1 MFLSTLDWGIV
12 IGFLALTLFVG
23 FWVSKR
29 ASKDSSSYF
38 LGGRNMPWWLLGTSM
53 VATTFAADTPNLVTD
68 IVRSQGVS
76 GNWVWWCMLLTG
88 MLTTFVYARLWRR
101 LGVTT
106 DIEFYER
113 RYSGRSA
120 EYLRGFRAVYLGVF
134 FNVMIMATVTL
145 AAIKIGSVLFNM
157 SPLTMVLAAGGVTV
171 LFSALGGFLG
181 VLVTDMILFV
191 TAMIGSGLAAYYSL
205 SHPAVGGIDGL
216 MSNPEV
222 ASKLSMLPDFREPS
236 HWVPLF
242 LIPLAVQ
249 WWASWYPGA
258 EPGGG
263 GYIAQRMLAAKDENH
278 AVAASAFFNIAHYAL
293 RPWPWILVA
302 LASIIV
308 YPDLASIKAALPH
321 VPDSVMGEDLAYSAM
336 LLFLPAGVLGL
347 VVASLVSAYISTI
360 STHLNWGASYAVNDF
375 YNRFINTNATDKQQV
390 MVGRVMTVLL
400 MVAASLMALV
410 LESALQAFQL
420 LLSIGA
426 GTGLLFILRWFWTR
440 INVWSEISAMVLSF
454 AFSLFIQF
462 GPYANLVTWE
472 KFVASVILTTIG
484 WVAVTLMTS
493 PTDKAQLDAFNK
505 AIKGQE
511 GEIKTGLYA
520 TLACTAAIYGF
531 LFTTGNFIFGDY
543 MTAGVLAAITIVC
556 GFTTMKLVKSE

>member
-1 MFLSTLDWGIV
+1 VFLSLLDWSIV
-12 IGFLALTLFVG
+12 VGFLALTLFVG

-29 ASKDSSSYF
+29 ASKDSNTYF
-38 LGGRNMPWWLLGTSM
+38 LGGRSMPWWLLGTSM

-68 IVRSQGVS
+68 IVRNEGVS

-106 DIEFYER
+106 DIEFYEK
-113 RYSGRSA
+113 RYMGKSA

-145 AAIKIGSVLFNM
+145 AAIKIGSVLFNI
-157 SPLTMVLAAGGVTV
+157 SPVMMVLAAGGVTV
-171 LFSALGGFLG
+171 IFSALGGFLG

-191 TAMIGSGLAAYYSL
+191 TAMVGSTLAAYFAL
-205 SHPAVGGIDGL
+205 GHPSVGGLEGL
-216 MSNPEV
+216 LANPDV
-222 ASKLSMLPDFREPS
+222 ASKISLLPDFSEPA

-278 AVAASAFFNIAHYAL
+278 AVAASAFFNVAHYAL

-302 LASIIV
+302 LASLVV
-308 YPDLASIKAALPH
+308 YPDAASLKAALPH
-321 VPDSVMGEDLAYSAM
+321 VPESVMGEDLAYSAM
-336 LLFLPAGVLGL
+336 LLFLPSGVLGL

-375 YNRFINTNATDKQQV
+375 YCRFINKTATDKQQV
-390 MVGRVMTVLL
+390 MVGRVMTVGL

-454 AFSLFIQF
+454 IFSLFFQY
-462 GPYANLVTWE
+462 GPYAGLETWE
-472 KFVASVILTTIG
+472 KFVASVVLTTMG
-484 WVAVTLMTS
+484 WVGVTFMTR
-493 PTDKAQLDAFNK
+493 PTDATHIGTFNA

-520 TLACTAAIYGF
+520 TLSCTVAIYSF
-531 LFTTGNFIFGDY
+531 LFMTGNVIFGDY
-543 MTAGVLAAITIVC
+543 LTAGVLAAVMLVS
-556 GFTTMKLVKSE
+556 GLFTVRVVRP